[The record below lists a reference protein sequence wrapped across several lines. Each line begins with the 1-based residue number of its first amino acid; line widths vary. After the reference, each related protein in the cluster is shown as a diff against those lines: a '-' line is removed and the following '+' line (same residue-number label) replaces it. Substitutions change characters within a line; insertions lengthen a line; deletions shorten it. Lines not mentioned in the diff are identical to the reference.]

1 MAKIGKKYLS
11 AHGLEQVVSKIK
23 EKHVRTTDDTVK
35 FNDITTALT
44 GYTLS
49 TDIASKAKSPVII
62 GVASTGNSES
72 IVKQSTVIIGGETLS
87 VKETKDA
94 DGKVIK
100 REYSKDIL
108 VTEKAVA
115 DLFED
120 LSEKIAAEG
129 AVMDFKGTTDV
140 TITNGSD
147 VKPKDIYG
155 DPDILGDDYKGPEN
169 GDVIVYNDEEFVW
182 NNGAWHEI
190 GQVFNSE
197 AIQNINGTLAIKV
210 EDTKDEDDNVIVGS
224 KTIKLI
230 INDTHVTDEYGNITD
245 WYAADTTNGY
255 GHIHL
260 TQETISDTDN
270 GLKAE
275 YGFEVM
281 NISDTVTGPEI
292 DTIFNGGSIE

>member
-1 MAKIGKKYLS
+1 MAKIGKKYLNDI
-11 AHGLEQVVSKIK
+11 GLSELVGKIK
-23 EKHVRTTDDTVK
+23 TRYVRTESDNTQFTNVD
-35 FNDITTALT
+35 LT
-44 GYTLS
+44 GYT
-49 TDIASKAKSPVII
+49 TDITDKSSVMI
-62 GVASTGNSES
+62 GVKSADNSEN
-72 IVKQSTVIIGGETLS
+72 IVKQSTVTIGGKTLS

-100 REYSKDIL
+100 REYSQNIL

-129 AVMDFKGTTDV
+129 AVMEFKGKTDISITDGSTTAP
-140 TITNGSD
+140 T
-147 VKPKDIYG
+147 DIYG
-155 DPDILGDDYKGPEN
+155 DPTDEDYKGPEN
-169 GDVIVYNDEEFVW
+169 GDVVVYNNEEFVW
-182 NNGAWHEI
+182 NNGSWHEI

-210 EDTKDEDDNVIVGS
+210 EDTKDEKGNVVEGS

-230 INDTHVTDEYGNITD
+230 INDTHAKDKDGNITD
-245 WYAADTTNGY
+245 WHAADTNY

-260 TQETISDTDN
+260 SQGDS

-275 YGFEVM
+275 YGAEIVVVAET
-281 NISDTVTGPEI
+281 ITGKEI
-292 DTIFNGGSIE
+292 DDMFN

>member
-11 AHGLEQVVSKIK
+11 AKGLEQVVSKIK

-49 TDIASKAKSPVII
+49 TDIASKDKSPVII
-62 GVASTGNSES
+62 GVASPDNNES
-72 IVKQSTVIIGGETLS
+72 IVQQSTVTIGGETLS
-87 VKETKDA
+87 VKETTDA

-100 REYSKDIL
+100 REYSKNIL
-108 VTEKAVA
+108 VTEKAVS

-120 LSEKIAAEG
+120 LSDKIAAGG
-129 AVMDFKGTTDV
+129 AVMDFKGTT
-140 TITNGSD
+140 TTLITDGSN
-147 VKPKDIYG
+147 VAPEDIYG
-155 DPDILGDDYKGPEN
+155 DPDTLGDDYKAPEN
-169 GDVIVYNDEEFVW
+169 GDVIVYNDEEFIW
-182 NNGAWHEI
+182 NNGVWHEI

-197 AIQNINGTLAIKV
+197 AIRNINGTLAIKV
-210 EDTKDEDDNVIVGS
+210 EDTKDEEDNVIEGS

-230 INDTHVTDEYGNITD
+230 INDTHVKDEDGNITD
-245 WYAADTTNGY
+245 WYAADTNY

-260 TQETISDTDN
+260 TQDADK